1 MKTLKTK
8 HDVLK
13 ANQEFYSAFR
23 SGDYARMDG
32 IWSDKHSVSVCHP
45 NGESIEGRQR
55 VMASWFD
62 VMVVSEPPMVTVR
75 DESVIINGQRA
86 MVLCTECFDVT
97 RIVASNLFV
106 LEDDQWK
113 LTHHQ
118 ATHLPY
124 NANSPP
130 RPND

>member
-1 MKTLKTK
+1 MKTK
-8 HDVLK
+8 HDVLR
-13 ANQEFYSAFR
+13 ANHEFYSAFR
-23 SGDYARMDG
+23 SGDYARMDS
-32 IWSDKHSVSVCHP
+32 IWAHDHDVSVFHP
-45 NGESIEGRQR
+45 NWDGIEGRDA
-55 VMASWFD
+55 VMASWFE
-62 VMVVSEPPMVTVR
+62 VMVVAEPPMVTVR
-75 DESVIINGQRA
+75 DECVIITGRRA

-106 LEDDQWK
+106 LEEGVWR

-130 RPND
+130 RSID